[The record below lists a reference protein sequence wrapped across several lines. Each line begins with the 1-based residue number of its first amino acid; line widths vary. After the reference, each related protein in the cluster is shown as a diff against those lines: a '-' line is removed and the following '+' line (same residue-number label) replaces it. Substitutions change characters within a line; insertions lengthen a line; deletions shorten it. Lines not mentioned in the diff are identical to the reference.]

1 MIVMKFGGSS
11 VANAENIIKVVN
23 IIQEKKEAK
32 VVVFSA
38 MGGITDALEN
48 VWQSYQNKDV
58 IDAQCCLIKQ
68 VFMNLISE
76 LFSDDSVKLIC
87 KALVNYSIEN
97 VIKLERA
104 NTLKRANV
112 VSLGEKLTSFIIHQ
126 YCQELGMNT
135 ELIDAEKLIRKNSN
149 NEVNQKFI
157 TENCSLLL
165 SNRKPSSIYITQGF
179 VCSTVGGQTSV
190 LGRGGSDYSATLIG
204 AAIKAKAIEIWSDT
218 NGVLNNDPRKVT
230 NTTTVN
236 AISYDEA
243 TEMAFFGAKI
253 LHPKCLIPAKERGI
267 KVIVKNT
274 FNPEFSGTVISSKTT
289 HTTVVKA
296 AATKE
301 NVSILN
307 ITSNR
312 TLTENEFISKTF
324 KTLSKYQQQTDLMS
338 ITNVTIAIAIVA
350 NSQIETCIN
359 QLSKFSSVSVLKEQS
374 IITLVGNLSSNS
386 SGNSD
391 TILKSFKKIP
401 IKMIG
406 YGSSNTS
413 ISIVIDKVNQ
423 NKALQ
428 NVNEYVFNLKN

>member
-38 MGGITDALEN
+38 MSGITDALEN

-76 LFSDDSVKLIC
+76 LLSDNRVKLIC

-104 NTLKRANV
+104 NSLKRANV

-157 TENCSLLL
+157 TENCSHLLT
-165 SNRKPSSIYITQGF
+165 NRKPSSIYITQGF
-179 VCSTVGGQTSV
+179 VCSTEGGQTSV

-204 AAIKAKAIEIWSDT
+204 CAIKAIAIEIWSDT
-218 NGVLNNDPRKVT
+218 NGVLNNDPRKVR
-230 NTTTVN
+230 NTYTID
-236 AISYDEA
+236 ALSYDEA

-253 LHPKCLIPAKERGI
+253 LHPKCLIPAKEHGVR
-267 KVIVKNT
+267 VIVKNT
-274 FNPEFSGTVISSKTT
+274 FNPEFPGTLISSRTT

-301 NVSILN
+301 NISILN
-307 ITSNR
+307 IKSNR
-312 TLTENEFISKTF
+312 TLSENGFVSKTF
-324 KTLSKYQQQTDLMS
+324 KTLSKYQLQTNLMS
-338 ITNVTIAIAIVA
+338 ITDATIAIAIIE

-391 TILKSFKKIP
+391 TILKPFKKIA

-413 ISIVIDKVNQ
+413 ISIVINKADQ
-423 NKALQ
+423 NRALQ

>member
-68 VFMNLISE
+68 VFINLISE
-76 LFSDDSVKLIC
+76 LFSNNSVKLIC
-87 KALVNYSIEN
+87 KALVNHSIEN

-204 AAIKAKAIEIWSDT
+204 SAIKAKAIEIWSDT

-230 NTTTVN
+230 NTTTIN

-267 KVIVKNT
+267 RVMVKNT

-359 QLSKFSSVSVLKEQS
+359 QLSKFSCVSVLKEQS
-374 IITLVGNLSSNS
+374 IITLVGDLSSNS
-386 SGNSD
+386 IGNSD
-391 TILKSFKKIP
+391 TILKPFKKIP

-413 ISIVIDKVNQ
+413 ISIVIDKANQ